1 MTTEQL
7 RGMADEAFVEI
18 LAQRVVE
25 KLLARQKQ
33 ALVVYTGSN
42 IGEAAALEAMGRLRG
57 EGFHASGLLPLPG
70 GVRPVDVER
79 LRSVLEPEKLW
90 VEAPEETPEALTAR
104 YDTILVP
111 AMTVHTAAHV
121 AACMADTPA
130 SAVILDGLMR
140 GKNVVVN
147 IDGCCPD
154 HAERLKRGFH
164 MAEPLKQALRNN
176 LETLRSF
183 GARLTTSGGL
193 YDKTL
198 RAVGGVQA
206 RTAAPAA
213 RPEAEPRKQEGSGQL
228 RLEGRVLSG
237 RHVQGCPPHSTL
249 WVPRETLIT
258 QLAADEARRRDI
270 CIRKET

>member
-1 MTTEQL
+1 M
-7 RGMADEAFVEI
+7 
-18 LAQRVVE
+18 
-25 KLLARQKQ
+25 
-33 ALVVYTGSN
+33 
-42 IGEAAALEAMGRLRG
+42 
-57 EGFHASGLLPLPG
+57 
-70 GVRPVDVER
+70 
-79 LRSVLEPEKLW
+79 
-90 VEAPEETPEALTAR
+90 
-104 YDTILVP
+104 
-111 AMTVHTAAHV
+111 
-121 AACMADTPA
+121 
-130 SAVILDGLMR
+130 
-140 GKNVVVN
+140 VN

-237 RHVQGCPPHSTL
+237 RHVQGYPPHSTL
-249 WVPRETLIT
+249 WVPRETLI
-258 QLAADEARRRDI
+258 D
-270 CIRKET
+270 RKSVV

>member
-1 MTTEQL
+1 
-7 RGMADEAFVEI
+7 MADEAFVEI

-57 EGFHASGLLPLPG
+57 EGFTFRVLLSRGASGLL
-70 GVRPVDVER
+70 DVER

-90 VEAPEETPEALTAR
+90 VETPEETPEALTAR

-193 YDKTL
+193 YDRRCGRLAGHRPGRRHRL
-198 RAVGGVQA
+198 RGRRPRPGS
-206 RTAAPAA
+206 RRGLPA
-213 RPEAEPRKQEGSGQL
+213 SGW
-228 RLEGRVLSG
+228 RAGF
-237 RHVQGCPPHSTL
+237 
-249 WVPRETLIT
+249 
-258 QLAADEARRRDI
+258 
-270 CIRKET
+270 